1 MNESVSPT
9 LAGRVLALMRSDIL
23 ELRLEP
29 GSKLLFEAL
38 REKYDVGLS
47 PLRES
52 LSRLVV
58 EGLVVGEDRRGF
70 RVAPMTEGDYIDL
83 TTLRTEIE
91 VLAVTRSVERGSD
104 LWEADLV
111 RSFHHMSLA
120 TSASRSMLPEWSG
133 RHQ

>member
-9 LAGRVLALMRSDIL
+9 LSGRVLALMRNDIL

-70 RVAPMTEGDYIDL
+70 RVAPMTEEDYIDL
-83 TTLRTEIE
+83 TTLWFRP
-91 VLAVTRSVERGSD
+91 AARRGSC
-104 LWEADLV
+104 
-111 RSFHHMSLA
+111 SCGGSCSI
-120 TSASRSMLPEWSG
+120 TSCAISGSPRAISRAAPSTTPST
-133 RHQ
+133 RRCS

>member
-1 MNESVSPT
+1 MNENVSPT

-70 RVAPMTEGDYIDL
+70 RVAWRSRDRSSAAAITGK
-83 TTLRTEIE
+83 RTWCVPSTI
-91 VLAVTRSVERGSD
+91 
-104 LWEADLV
+104 
-111 RSFHHMSLA
+111 
-120 TSASRSMLPEWSG
+120 
-133 RHQ
+133 